1 MLRDFRSISN
11 ALTHLENVG
20 LFAHS
25 WLYDYFCHIDRLE
38 GIVMI
43 VEANPFRIYLP
54 RAPRP
59 PPKGYCS
66 GYFPSYLRCR
76 RHADAAGMCC
86 LPVAR
91 PINPLCRIV
100 SMSAPPSTPAIRRTP
115 FPQAP
120 TSRRGTPMTHSTRQG
135 VGFPGNS
142 YSQLAILSNPFEN
155 IGVFL
160 ILVQQDQG
168 SRILPV
174 LEPSPSE
181 RRQVA
186 AYGQPTRPSCWRVR

>member
-1 MLRDFRSISN
+1 
-11 ALTHLENVG
+11 
-20 LFAHS
+20 
-25 WLYDYFCHIDRLE
+25 
-38 GIVMI
+38 MI

-100 SMSAPPSTPAIRRTP
+100 SMSDPPSTPAIRGDAFSTGPNIPAGNPNDAFDKTRRRFPRKLIFPASNLEQSFCKHWRIPDSCAAGSRQPDSAGSRAFPVRTP
-115 FPQAP
+115 PSRSLWTTNAP
-120 TSRRGTPMTHSTRQG
+120 ELLESPLTSR
-135 VGFPGNS
+135 
-142 YSQLAILSNPFEN
+142 IW
-155 IGVFL
+155 
-160 ILVQQDQG
+160 G
-168 SRILPV
+168 SR
-174 LEPSPSE
+174 SE
-181 RRQVA
+181 
-186 AYGQPTRPSCWRVR
+186 SRVQGHDKR